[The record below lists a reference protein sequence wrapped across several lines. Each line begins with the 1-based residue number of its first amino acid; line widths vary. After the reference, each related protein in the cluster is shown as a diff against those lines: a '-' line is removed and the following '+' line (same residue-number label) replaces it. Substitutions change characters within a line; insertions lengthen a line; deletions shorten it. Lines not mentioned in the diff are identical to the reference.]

1 MPSDDAGPNNP
12 LPASMSTVIS
22 RVSSF
27 ARRHTF
33 ASIFFS
39 LLAFFLL
46 GSAGLE
52 CVKID
57 VRFLFMTGAMP
68 DSRIGPFP
76 TVFGEP
82 YYDYPSTMFI
92 LSWLAT
98 FCGRVVAR
106 WTVTL
111 PSMVCGAYAI
121 AMTWRIGEKAE
132 KGLGLWA
139 LLLSL
144 LSFEYFNSILGFGID
159 LPVCAAGVTMIAL
172 LQEDRLNI
180 PLSTLVFAALLAFCF
195 AVRGP
200 MGPVLLGAGT
210 AGWLAM
216 SGRWKTFFAFGA
228 AGAVVLA
235 GCVWFAW
242 WLLHRVGGDG
252 MWSQFY
258 EWQFGGRVGGGS
270 VLFYLLGSF
279 PSYAPMGV
287 FFLYTLV
294 AGGRSLLKAPVG
306 PWLGFL
312 FAVEILLSI
321 PGCQHT
327 RYMTLAVPF
336 MALAGAWG
344 ILYARLDL
352 KWSGVWRD
360 RIVRLARL
368 VLLLFPYA
376 AMFGTV
382 VCLIVSFFLVSA
394 RWIPYGHYAAG
405 FLLIAAAVSCF
416 RGHDSWTARFALA
429 SYCLAVHFVFAV
441 IPAVSAQEDSRPFV
455 EAVEQASGGDRVFFF
470 NVNAD
475 HDGIKY
481 LAEVNNARRRQVFF
495 ICDEDQVTEEHYAY
509 RTVEE
514 GLDMLRDEIVILRKS
529 QLETLAEYAEAR
541 RRSVVPQFRGKLG
554 HRVYL
559 AVRLVPDDANTPDD
573 ADDAASGPPAV
584 DPSEP

>member
-1 MPSDDAGPNNP
+1 
-12 LPASMSTVIS
+12 MSNIINA
-22 RVSSF
+22 VSSF

-33 ASIFFS
+33 ATIFFS

-57 VRFLFMTGAMP
+57 VRFQFMTGDMTDHP
-68 DSRIGPFP
+68 IGPFP
-76 TVFGEP
+76 TVFGNP

-92 LSWLAT
+92 LSWLAS
-98 FCGRVVAR
+98 FCGHMVAR

-111 PSMVCGAYAI
+111 PSMIFGAYSI

-139 LLLSL
+139 LMLSL
-144 LSFEYFNSILGFGID
+144 VSFEYLNSILGFGID

-172 LQEDRLNI
+172 LQEDRLNTF
-180 PLSTLVFAALLAFCF
+180 LSTLVFAALLVFCF

-228 AGAVVLA
+228 AGAAVLA
-235 GCVWFAW
+235 GCVGFAW
-242 WLLHRVGGDG
+242 WLLHHVGGDE
-252 MWSQFY
+252 MWTQFY
-258 EWQFGGRVGGGS
+258 EWQFNSRMDGGS
-270 VLFYLLGSF
+270 ALFYLLGSL
-279 PSYAPMGV
+279 PTYAPLSIP
-287 FFLYTLV
+287 FLYTLI
-294 AGGRSLLKAPVG
+294 AGGRALLKDPAG

-336 MALAGAWG
+336 MALSGAWG
-344 ILYARLDL
+344 LLHARLDL
-352 KWSGVWRD
+352 KLSDVRRD

-368 VLLLFPYA
+368 ALVLVPYA
-376 AMFGTV
+376 TMLGTV
-382 VCLIVSFFLVSA
+382 VCLIVSFFFVAPEWL
-394 RWIPYGHYAAG
+394 PYGQYALG
-405 FLLIAAAVSCF
+405 FLLVVTAVYCF

-429 SYCLAVHFVFAV
+429 SCCLGIHFVFAV
-441 IPAVSAQEDSRPFV
+441 IPAISAQEDSRPFV
-455 EAVEQASGGDRVFFF
+455 EAVEKASGEDRVFFF

-475 HDGIKY
+475 HVGIKY
-481 LAEVNNARRRQVFF
+481 LAEVNNARRGQVFF
-495 ICDEDQVTEEHYAY
+495 ICDEDEETEEHYAY
-509 RTVEE
+509 RTVDE
-514 GLDMLRDEIVILRKS
+514 GFGMLGNEIVILRKNH
-529 QLETLAEYAEAR
+529 LEKLTELAEAMHKK
-541 RRSVVPQFRGKLG
+541 VVPQFRGKLG
-554 HRVYL
+554 HRTYV
-559 AVRLVPDDANTPDD
+559 AVRLLPDETPMT
-573 ADDAASGPPAV
+573 P
-584 DPSEP
+584 

>member
-1 MPSDDAGPNNP
+1 
-12 LPASMSTVIS
+12 MSNAINA
-22 RVSSF
+22 VSSF

-33 ASIFFS
+33 ASIFLS
-39 LLAFFLL
+39 ILALFLL

-57 VRFLFMTGAMP
+57 VRFLFMTGDMTDYP
-68 DSRIGPFP
+68 LTPFP

-111 PSMVCGAYAI
+111 PSMVCGAYSI

-139 LLLSL
+139 LMLSL
-144 LSFEYFNSILGFGID
+144 VSFEYFNAILGFGID
-159 LPVCAAGVTMIAL
+159 LPVCAAGVTMVAL

-180 PLSTLVFAALLAFCF
+180 FLSTLAFAALLAICF

-216 SGRWKTFFAFGA
+216 SGRWKQFFAFGA
-228 AGAVVLA
+228 AGALVLA
-235 GCVWFAW
+235 GCVGFAW
-242 WLLHRVGGDG
+242 WLLHRVGGDE
-252 MWSQFY
+252 MWAQFY
-258 EWQFGGRVGGGS
+258 EWQFGNRMDGGS
-270 VLFYLLGSF
+270 VLFYLLGSL
-279 PSYAPMGV
+279 PTYAPLSIP
-287 FFLYTLV
+287 FLYTLI
-294 AGGRSLLKAPVG
+294 AGKRALLKAPVG

-312 FAVEILLSI
+312 FAVEILLTI

-336 MALAGAWG
+336 MALSSAWG
-344 ILYARLDL
+344 MLHARLDL
-352 KWSGVWRD
+352 KLSDAWRD

-376 AMFGTV
+376 AALGIA
-382 VCLIVSFFLVSA
+382 VCITVSFFFVPA
-394 RWIPYGHYAAG
+394 AWIPYCHYLG
-405 FLLIAAAVSCF
+405 GILLVAAAVYCF
-416 RGHDSWTARFALA
+416 RGHESWTERFSLACCSMAVFLVLGIVPAISAR
-429 SYCLAVHFVFAV
+429 
-441 IPAVSAQEDSRPFV
+441 EDSRPFV
-455 EAVEQASGGDRVFFF
+455 EAIERASGNDRVFFF

-481 LAEVNNARRRQVFF
+481 LAELNNARRRQVFF
-495 ICDEDQVTEEHYAY
+495 ICDEDQETDEHYAY

-514 GLDMLRDEIVILRKS
+514 GFDMLGNELVILRKGKRY
-529 QLETLAEYAEAR
+529 LETFTECVEAAH
-541 RRSVVPQFRGKLG
+541 RSIVPQFEGQLG
-554 HRVYL
+554 HKKYL
-559 AVRLVPDDANTPDD
+559 AVRLVPAVANEAKNANGGTVRSPGDN
-573 ADDAASGPPAV
+573 PAV
-584 DPSEP
+584 P